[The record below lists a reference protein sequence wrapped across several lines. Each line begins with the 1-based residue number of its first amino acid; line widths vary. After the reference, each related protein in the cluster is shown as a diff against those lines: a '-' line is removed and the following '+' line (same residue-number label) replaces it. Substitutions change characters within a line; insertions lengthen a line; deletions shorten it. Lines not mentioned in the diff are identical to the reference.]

1 MNTSS
6 LGIRLDGVS
15 AIFSHAR
22 RGDVTAVRGLDLD
35 IRPGEFLTLLGASG
49 CGKTTVLRMI
59 GGFQKPSAGR
69 VFFGSRAVTDQAANR
84 RDVGF
89 VFQSYALFPH
99 LSVFENVA
107 YGLRV
112 KRLAPDEIR
121 SRVEDGLRQVGL
133 AGLGDRMIS
142 ELSGGQQQRVA
153 LARAIVIQP
162 RVLLF
167 DEPLSNLD
175 SQLRL
180 QMRGE
185 IRRLQKELKIT
196 AVYVTHDQEEAMAI
210 SDRIAIMNAG
220 QIVQIGTAEELYR
233 RPASPFVATF
243 LGEANL
249 VRCRIVDVAMDLLT
263 LGVAGSSWTIA
274 TTARG
279 TVGAEVEAVVRPE
292 AIRLSE
298 TKHGFP
304 GQVVASTYLG
314 SKIEYLVRVGDQTL
328 KVVQS
333 DPNFGAR
340 FAEGAAVDVT
350 LPHVGVQVL
359 GDGVHQS
366 RPGG

>member
-1 MNTSS
+1 MMDATS

-15 AIFSHAR
+15 AIFRHAQR
-22 RGDVTAVRGLDLD
+22 ADVAAVRDLHLD
-35 IRPGEFLTLLGASG
+35 IQSGEFLTLLGASG

-59 GGFQKPSAGR
+59 GGFQRPSTGR
-69 VFFGSRAVTDQAANR
+69 VFFGGRDVTEQAANR

-112 KRLAPDEIR
+112 KRLKSEDIR
-121 SRVEDGLRQVGL
+121 ARVEEGLRQVGL
-133 AGLGDRMIS
+133 AGLGERMIS

-153 LARAIVIQP
+153 LARAIVIRP

-175 SQLRL
+175 AQLRV
-180 QMRGE
+180 QMRSE

-220 QIVQIGTAEELYR
+220 QIVQIGIPEELYR
-233 RPASPFVATF
+233 HPVSSFVATF

-249 VRCRIVDVAMDLLT
+249 VRCKIVDMAMDLLT
-263 LGVAGSSWTIA
+263 VTIA
-274 TTARG
+274 ETRWDIATPARG
-279 TVGAEVEAVVRPE
+279 PLGTVVEAVVRPE
-292 AIRLSE
+292 AIRLSD
-298 TKHGFP
+298 TKQGFP
-304 GQVVASTYLG
+304 GQVVSSIYLG
-314 SKIEYLVRVGDQTL
+314 SKVEYLVRVGSQTL

-333 DPNFGAR
+333 DPIPGTR
-340 FAEGAAVDVT
+340 FAEGTAVNVL
-350 LPHVGVQVL
+350 LPRVGVQIL
-359 GDGVHQS
+359 GEGVYS
-366 RPGG
+366 

>member
-1 MNTSS
+1 MVTSS

-15 AIFSHAR
+15 AVFRHAR
-22 RGDVTAVRGLDLD
+22 RDDVTAVRELDLD

-59 GGFQKPSAGR
+59 AGFQQPSAGR
-69 VFFGSRAVTDQAANR
+69 VLFGERDVTGEAANR

-89 VFQSYALFPH
+89 VFQNYALFPH

-112 KRLAPDEIR
+112 KRLSGSDIASSVDA
-121 SRVEDGLRQVGL
+121 GLRQVGL
-133 AGLGDRMIS
+133 AGFGDRMIS

-175 SQLRL
+175 AQLRV
-180 QMRGE
+180 QMRSE
-185 IRRLQKELKIT
+185 IRRLQRELKIT
-196 AVYVTHDQEEAMAI
+196 TVYVTHDQEEAMAI

-220 QIVQIGTAEELYR
+220 RIVQIGTAEELYR
-233 RPASPFVATF
+233 RPDSAFAAAF

-249 VRCRIVDVAMDLLT
+249 IKCRVVEVAMDLLT
-263 LGVAGSSWTIA
+263 LGMGDIRWTIS

-279 TVGAEVEAVVRPE
+279 AIGAEVEAVVRPE
-292 AIRLSE
+292 AIKLS
-298 TKHGFP
+298 TTGKGLP
-304 GQVVASTYLG
+304 GKVVSATYLG
-314 SKIEYLVRVGDQTL
+314 SKVDYVVRVGDQTL
-328 KVVQS
+328 RVVQS
-333 DPNFGAR
+333 DPAAGSR
-340 FAEGAAVDVT
+340 FVEGAAVDVT

-359 GDGVHQS
+359 GNAD
-366 RPGG
+366 R

>member
-1 MNTSS
+1 MNAIS

-15 AIFSHAR
+15 AIFRHAR
-22 RGDVTAVRGLDLD
+22 RGDVTAVRDLHLD
-35 IRPGEFLTLLGASG
+35 IHPGEFLTLLGASG

-69 VFFGSRAVTDQAANR
+69 VFFGSRDVTEQAANR

-99 LSVFENVA
+99 LSAFENVA

-112 KRLAPDEIR
+112 KRLGGDEIR

-133 AGLGDRMIS
+133 AGLSDRMIS

-175 SQLRL
+175 AQLRV

-210 SDRIAIMNAG
+210 SDRIAIMDAG

-279 TVGAEVEAVVRPE
+279 PVGAEVEAVVRPE
-292 AIRLSE
+292 AIKLSE
-298 TKHGFP
+298 KRGFS
-304 GQVVASTYLG
+304 GQVLSSTYLG

-333 DPNFGAR
+333 DPTFGTR

-350 LPHVGVQVL
+350 LPHAGVQVL
-359 GDGVHQS
+359 GDAVHQS